1 MPQVPMKHSFS
12 FFSNWK
18 MLKDITEPVFDR
30 PTRGFVDGCFDIMH
44 SGHFNAIRQAKGV
57 CDTLIVGIHSNEEI
71 ESQKGPPVMKQE
83 ERYGL
88 LPHIK
93 WIDEIAYDVPY
104 CPSLDTLE
112 KVHADFVIHG
122 DDIPYNS
129 EGRCAYDEIIAA
141 NKLKI
146 IKRTEGV
153 STTDLVGRLLLI
165 TRDHLQ
171 DPDAKAVAK
180 MIQSPEGSPKNS
192 GSVESASK
200 KTVKMLTTARRIAEF
215 SSRRPVTDKDAVVY
229 IDGAFDLFNVAH
241 ASTLKKARELG
252 TYLIVGIYDDET
264 VNELKG
270 SNYPIMNLHERV
282 LNVCS
287 CKWVDDVVIGAPRE
301 ISEDMINTLNIK
313 IIAQG
318 SHTSSKHSEN
328 LERVDV
334 RNLEKSGLA
343 VFKEVESDW
352 PYLTTAE
359 IARRIAE
366 NRITFMKRNAKRSQI
381 EADYYKQKTHK
392 TEQ

>member
-1 MPQVPMKHSFS
+1 
-12 FFSNWK
+12 
-18 MLKDITEPVFDR
+18 
-30 PTRGFVDGCFDIMH
+30 
-44 SGHFNAIRQAKGV
+44 V
-57 CDTLIVGIHSNEEI
+57 CETLIVGIHSNDEI
-71 ESQKGPPVMKQE
+71 ERQKGPPVMKQE

-88 LPHIK
+88 LEHIK

-104 CPSLDTLE
+104 CPSIETLE
-112 KVHADFVIHG
+112 KVHADYVIHG

-141 NKLKI
+141 NRLKI

-153 STTDLVGRLLLI
+153 STTDLVGRILLL

-171 DPDAKAVAK
+171 DPDTKAVAK
-180 MIQSPEGSPKNS
+180 MIQSPETTPKSDQPPAS
-192 GSVESASK
+192 GAK
-200 KTVKMLTTARRIAEF
+200 NTAVKMLTTARRIAEF
-215 SSRRPVTDKDAVVY
+215 SSRRPVTDQDVVVY
-229 IDGAFDLFNVAH
+229 VDGAFDLFNVAH

-264 VNELKG
+264 VNDLKG

-301 ISEDMINTLNIK
+301 ISEDMIKTLNIK
-313 IIAQG
+313 VIAQG

-328 LERVDV
+328 IHRVDV
-334 RNLEKSGLA
+334 QNIVSKSHLG
-343 VFKEVESDW
+343 VEFKQVESDW
-352 PYLTTAE
+352 SYLTTAE

-366 NRITFMKRNAKRSQI
+366 NRILFLKRNAKRSQI
-381 EADYYKQKTHK
+381 ESDYYKQKAHRS
-392 TEQ
+392 EQ